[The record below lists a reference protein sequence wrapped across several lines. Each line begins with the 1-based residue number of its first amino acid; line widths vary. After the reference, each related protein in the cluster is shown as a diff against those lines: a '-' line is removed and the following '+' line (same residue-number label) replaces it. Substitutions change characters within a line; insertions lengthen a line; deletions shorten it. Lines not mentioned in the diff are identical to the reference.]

1 MFIFPPSFLKYIKI
15 YLYIYIKMWLLLSL
29 VRDSCSLCYL
39 YVAET
44 GLKLS
49 YPASTSQVLGHQA
62 CAITV
67 STFPYP
73 VHVGLRVHVTVI
85 SEHQSVFLHPLLPC
99 PTSALKFCKMNSFCV
114 YFFFLLK
121 VFYFMLTSV
130 FACVYVFVHHMNAV
144 LTEARKGHEASWD
157 WSYRWL

>member
-1 MFIFPPSFLKYIKI
+1 
-15 YLYIYIKMWLLLSL
+15 MWLLLSL

-99 PTSALKFCKMNSFCV
+99 PTSALKFCKMNSFV
-114 YFFFLLK
+114 STFFFIKSFL
-121 VFYFMLTSV
+121 FYAYKCFCL
-130 FACVYVFVHHMNAV
+130 CVCLCAP
-144 LTEARKGHEASWD
+144 HECSAHGG
-157 WSYRWL
+157 